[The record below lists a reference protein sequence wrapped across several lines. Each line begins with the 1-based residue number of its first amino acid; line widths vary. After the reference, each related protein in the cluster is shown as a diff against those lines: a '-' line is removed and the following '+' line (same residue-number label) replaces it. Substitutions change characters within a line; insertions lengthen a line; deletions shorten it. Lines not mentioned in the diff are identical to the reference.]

1 MIPRNDIF
9 EAAQRNADV
18 YYMNYLGD
26 GLYMLLMEDDRNNG
40 REPQKM
46 NSYGVLKVI
55 DPTWYGMQFAPRN
68 LTKEMEDSV
77 EAADVQYDEAD
88 FEDFCLQPPV
98 RVAEEYEESCE
109 IELDSIG
116 ELETFEDFAND
127 WEEIESDD
135 GHLELYQDN

>member
-1 MIPRNDIF
+1 MISTTDIF

-55 DPTWYGMQFAPRN
+55 DTVWYNMQYAPRN
-68 LTKEMEDSV
+68 LTQEMADGI
-77 EAADVQYDEAD
+77 EAADAQYDE
-88 FEDFCLQPPV
+88 E
-98 RVAEEYEESCE
+98 
-109 IELDSIG
+109 
-116 ELETFEDFAND
+116 N
-127 WEEIESDD
+127 WEETESDD
-135 GHLELYQDN
+135 GHRELYDDLDICDTVLE

>member
-1 MIPRNDIF
+1 MIPTTDIF
-9 EAAQRNADV
+9 EAAQRNLEV
-18 YYMNYLGD
+18 YHMQYLGD

-68 LTKEMEDSV
+68 LTKEMADGI
-77 EAADVQYDEAD
+77 EAADAQYDEQ
-88 FEDFCLQPPV
+88 FSLQPPV
-98 RVAEEYEESCE
+98 QVAEEYEESCE
-109 IELDSIG
+109 MELDSIG
-116 ELETFEDFAND
+116 ELETFEDFANG

-135 GHLELYQDN
+135 GHRELYQDN

>member
-1 MIPRNDIF
+1 MIPTTDIF

-18 YYMNYLGD
+18 YHMQYLGD

-55 DPTWYGMQFAPRN
+55 DTVWYNMQFAPRN
-68 LTKEMEDSV
+68 LTKEMEDSI
-77 EAADVQYDEAD
+77 ESADAQYDE
-88 FEDFCLQPPV
+88 E
-98 RVAEEYEESCE
+98 
-109 IELDSIG
+109 
-116 ELETFEDFAND
+116 N

-135 GHLELYQDN
+135 GHRELYDDLDICDTVLE

>member
-1 MIPRNDIF
+1 MISTSDIFDAAKRND
-9 EAAQRNADV
+9 EV
-18 YYMNYLGD
+18 YILQYLGT
-26 GLYMLLMEDDRNNG
+26 GLYLLLMEDDRNNG
-40 REPQKM
+40 LQPQKM

-98 RVAEEYEESCE
+98 RVAEEWDESEE
-109 IELDSIG
+109 LTIG
-116 ELETFEDFAND
+116 ELETFEDFANN
-127 WEEIESDD
+127 WEEVTSE
-135 GHLELYQDN
+135 

>member
-1 MIPRNDIF
+1 MIPRTDIF
-9 EAAQRNADV
+9 DAAQRNHEV
-18 YYMNYLGD
+18 YYMDYLGD

-98 RVAEEYEESCE
+98 RIAEEWEESG
-109 IELDSIG
+109 ELTIG
-116 ELETFEDFAND
+116 ELETFEDFANS
-127 WEEIESDD
+127 WEEVTSE
-135 GHLELYQDN
+135 

>member
-1 MIPRNDIF
+1 MIPRTDIF
-9 EAAQRNADV
+9 EAAIQNPEV
-18 YYMNYLGD
+18 YYMDYLGD
-26 GLYMLLMEDDRNNG
+26 GLYMLQMEDDRNNG

-68 LTKEMEDSV
+68 LTKEMADGI
-77 EAADVQYDEAD
+77 EAADAQYDEQ
-88 FEDFCLQPPV
+88 FSLQPPV

-109 IELDSIG
+109 MELDSIG

-127 WEEIESDD
+127 WEEVESDD
-135 GHLELYQDN
+135 GHVELYEDIT